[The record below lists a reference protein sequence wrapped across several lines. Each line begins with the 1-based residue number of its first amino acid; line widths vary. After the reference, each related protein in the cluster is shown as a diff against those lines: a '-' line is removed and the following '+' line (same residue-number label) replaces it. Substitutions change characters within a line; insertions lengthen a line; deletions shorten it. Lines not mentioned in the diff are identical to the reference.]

1 MPKKIIVLLT
11 AAVFILSCQSGTKKK
26 IDEFSKD
33 YSAIQEKYKEKLKTA
48 PRAEVMAIMNQKV
61 EDFEKLLKKYE
72 NSPAVDEIEILR
84 SKVLL
89 NLSKI
94 DLAEKK
100 IDNIIM
106 KNSKFSHE
114 AKIVK
119 IQVLFLKRKTDE
131 AYKLFKEIETNMSR
145 GEDLFNFYFYFSLF
159 SDDSRVKE
167 EYAKK
172 ILDAADLPEDLA
184 AYKPRIF
191 SSLAS
196 VARERMELDKA
207 KEYLHKAIN
216 LEQDQAAKMSFEAE
230 LAGLDIIGQPA
241 PAIAGDTWI
250 NSPRLTLERLKGK
263 VVIIDFWATWC
274 KPCRL
279 VTPVLIEEYNKSKDR
294 GLVVIGLTK
303 LYSSYSDELGSRGE
317 VSKPEEIAL
326 IKEFIKR
333 NNITYPTAISYEGVE
348 FEKYKI
354 SAIPTMVFINK
365 EGKIA
370 YIEMGAGS
378 PQSITDKIRKL
389 LEK

>member
-1 MPKKIIVLLT
+1 
-11 AAVFILSCQSGTKKK
+11 
-26 IDEFSKD
+26 
-33 YSAIQEKYKEKLKTA
+33 
-48 PRAEVMAIMNQKV
+48 
-61 EDFEKLLKKYE
+61 
-72 NSPAVDEIEILR
+72 
-84 SKVLL
+84 VLL

-100 IDNIIM
+100 IDDIIM
-106 KNSKFSHE
+106 RNSKLAHE
-114 AKIVK
+114 AKVVK
-119 IQVLFLKRKTDE
+119 IQILFLKRKTDE
-131 AYKLFKEIETNMSR
+131 AYKLFKEIETKMTR

-159 SDDSRVKE
+159 SDDLQVKE

-184 AYKPRIF
+184 VYKSRIF

-207 KEYLHKAIN
+207 KEYLYKAID
-216 LEQDQAAKMSFEAE
+216 LEQDQAAKMSYETE
-230 LAGLDIIGQPA
+230 LASLDMIGQPA
-241 PAIAGDTWI
+241 PTISGDTWI
-250 NSPRLTLERLKGK
+250 NSPRLSLDKLKGK

-326 IKEFIKR
+326 IKEFVKR
-333 NNITYPTAISYEGVE
+333 NNITYPTAISNQGIE

-354 SAIPTMVFINK
+354 SAIPTMIFINK
-365 EGKIA
+365 EGKVA
-370 YIEMGAGS
+370 YIEMGAGE
-378 PQSITDKIRKL
+378 PQSIADKIKKL